1 MYIFSNQTASQHG
14 STILYIQPNGIITS
28 LDETKLYVAES
39 SSSNITNKRWWV
51 FPINSDGTL
60 GTGSVFFKPTDLT
73 GMGNNDP
80 DGMTIDE
87 RGNLY
92 FTGLGGVWIVSP
104 TGQELKRIRVPSPYN
119 TSNICFGGADRKTL
133 YITCQDKVYTLAMVV
148 RGGE

>member
-1 MYIFSNQTASQHG
+1 MYLLKPDG
-14 STILYIQPNGIITS
+14 SVTRVNNALHQPNGIITS

-39 SSSNITNKRWWV
+39 SSGLGGTVATKRWWV

-60 GTGSVFFKPTDLT
+60 GAGSVFFRPTNPPNT
-73 GMGNNDP
+73 NDP

-92 FTGLGGVWIVSP
+92 FCGLGGVWVASP
-104 TGQELKRIRVPSPYN
+104 NGQQLEMIRVSQN
-119 TSNICFGGADRKTL
+119 CSNICFGGPYQKTL
-133 YITCQDKVYTLAMVV
+133 YITCQDKVYSLAMLV